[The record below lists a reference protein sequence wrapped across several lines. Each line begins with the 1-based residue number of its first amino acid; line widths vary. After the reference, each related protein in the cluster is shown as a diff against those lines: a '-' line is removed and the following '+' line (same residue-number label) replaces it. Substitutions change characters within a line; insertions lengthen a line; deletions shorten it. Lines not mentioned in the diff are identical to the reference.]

1 MDVLVWIISALVLDS
16 LIGLIGVFSLFTKGK
31 TLEKI
36 VFPLVSFAAGSLF
49 GGGLYHLFSEGLEEI
64 GALQAINWFVFGFI
78 LFFILERI
86 LKWHHCHK
94 LECKVHPFSYLI
106 FIGDTIHNII
116 DGLIIASAFLVDIR
130 LGILTTFLIITHE
143 IPQELGNFA
152 TAIYGGIKRN
162 RAIIFTFL
170 SQATC
175 IVGGLSGYYFL
186 SKETLLPLLPFAAGG
201 FIYIAASD
209 LIPELHKEPN
219 IKKSIISFFLFL
231 IGLAFI
237 IGFKFLEIA

>member
-1 MDVLVWIISALVLDS
+1 MVWIISALVLDS
-16 LIGLIGVFSLFTKGK
+16 LIGLIGVFSLFTKEK